1 MSRNQVT
8 KVGNLART
16 FLHVGRCKS
25 LETLVPEQEEASAPK
40 GPTGPL
46 GCPSQ
51 GDPEGP
57 PPAQPPHSL
66 SQRQETHGRGLVSAC
81 FLREVSQTPGTL
93 VGTHVYTH
101 RAHAHTHTHRWGRTV
116 ARPSSVHSGR
126 QSRWTP
132 DTYTVLA
139 KVSLLTGCLVCTF

>member
-101 RAHAHTHTHRWGRTV
+101 RAHAHTHTQMGPHCC
-116 ARPSSVHSGR
+116 PSFLCSFWTAEQVD
-126 QSRWTP
+126 SRH
-132 DTYTVLA
+132 LHCF
-139 KVSLLTGCLVCTF
+139 S